1 MQSKPLTRRQALAAG
16 LAATLMPEAAW
27 AAYPDKPIRWIVGYP
42 PGGATDT
49 LARLL
54 GQHVSTKL
62 GQPVVVDNRPGA
74 GSALGATA
82 LAHAPADGYTLMGA
96 DNGTLVINPVAY
108 RSLQYDPDRDF
119 KPVGLYAGINIVLAV
134 RQDNPLRNVA
144 EFLEQGRAAKNP
156 VAFASPGIGSP
167 LHLAMERLGVAAKI
181 KLSHIPYRGMAP
193 ALNDVMGGA
202 VPFVVVDYGSAAELI
217 KGGKLRA
224 LATFAAQRLA
234 PLPDV
239 PTFGE
244 SGITGFSAGAW
255 QGLIV
260 PKRTPDDVVAKLNE
274 ALAYALAQPQVK
286 TRYADLGLD
295 LPASD
300 TATFIRQWKE
310 DQEIWHPLI
319 RSLGIKLD
327 G

>member
-1 MQSKPLTRRQALAAG
+1 MPTAAY
-16 LAATLMPEAAW
+16 

-54 GQHVSTKL
+54 GQHVSARL

-82 LAHAPADGYTLMGA
+82 LAQAPADGYTLMGA

-134 RQDNPLRNVA
+134 RQESPVRSAAD
-144 EFLEQGRAAKNP
+144 FLDQGRAAKDP

-239 PTFGE
+239 PTFVE
-244 SGITGFSAGAW
+244 SGIAGFSAGAW

-260 PKRTPDDVVAKLNE
+260 PKQTPDDVVAKLSE

-295 LPASD
+295 MPASD
-300 TATFIRQWKE
+300 TANFVRQWKE
-310 DQEIWHPLI
+310 DQQIWHPLI